1 MNKQIIFF
9 VIVTIIFLVLE
20 AICIKTLKKHEI
32 WYDLKSSLIVS
43 VKDKL
48 PLIIGVAT
56 GIIVSV
62 MLNVDL

>member
-9 VIVTIIFLVLE
+9 VIVTIIFCVLE

-43 VKDKL
+43 VKVKL

-56 GIIVSV
+56 Q
-62 MLNVDL
+62 